1 VTPVSI
7 LLIASGGVGR
17 AVGVEKPEDAGGI
30 AEIGPI
36 TSGRGSGRGNGGRV
50 AKGNLGSE
58 EEQDQQSSMFAS
70 FVLLADV
77 APMPGRSQRMVEW
90 SFNPTKPTAGSYMKG
105 RPRR

>member
-1 VTPVSI
+1 MAPVSI

-36 TSGRGSGRGNGGRV
+36 TSGRGNGGRV